1 MIALTNIKK
10 TYIND
15 GVETEA
21 LNGVNLL
28 VTKGE
33 YVAIKGSSGSGKS
46 TLLHIIGGMD
56 EATSGSYLYNNID
69 VTKMNKTQLHEFRK
83 NNVSFVFQNYALMKY
98 YTVYENVELPL
109 LALGVRKS
117 QRKLMVDEYLELLG
131 IKDISKKL
139 PIHISGGQKQRCAI
153 ARALVANNNL
163 LLADEPTGAL
173 DEKTTCELLEVFD
186 SIKNENRT
194 IIIVTHDEMVA
205 NRADRIVIIKDGI
218 ISE

>member
-1 MIALTNIKK
+1 M
-10 TYIND
+10 
-15 GVETEA
+15 
-21 LNGVNLL
+21 
-28 VTKGE
+28 
-33 YVAIKGSSGSGKS
+33 
-46 TLLHIIGGMD
+46 
-56 EATSGSYLYNNID
+56 
-69 VTKMNKTQLHEFRK
+69 TKMNKTQLHEFRK